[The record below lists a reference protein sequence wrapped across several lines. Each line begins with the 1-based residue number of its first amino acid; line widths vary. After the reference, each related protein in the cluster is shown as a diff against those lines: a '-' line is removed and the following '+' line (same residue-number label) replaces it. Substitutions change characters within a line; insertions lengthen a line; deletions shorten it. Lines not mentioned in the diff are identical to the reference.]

1 MKGGESMKKSN
12 GFTLIELMIVVAIIG
27 ILAAVAIP
35 RFADML
41 EKARE
46 GATKGNI
53 GAIKSAITIYY
64 GDNEGKWPSN
74 LDVSSTGAFRK
85 YLEKMPAVKVTHGF
99 DKTTGTLSGTANS
112 VVYVNVKPADSSTAT
127 DGWAYATAGIDEG
140 SVWVNNGATDTRGIR
155 YTTYGHE

>member
-1 MKGGESMKKSN
+1 MKKLN

-46 GATKGNI
+46 GATKGNL

-64 GDNEGKWPSN
+64 GDMEGQWPDDITAN
-74 LDVSSTGAFRK
+74 AFTK
-85 YLEKMPAVKVTHGF
+85 YLEKVPPIKVTHKF
-99 DKTTGTLSGTANS
+99 DSNAGTFSG
-112 VVYVNVKPADSSTAT
+112 SSTVVTKVGAAPASHS
-127 DGWAYATAGIDEG
+127 DSWAYGTVGAGVLGEI
-140 SVWVNNGATDTRGIR
+140 WVNSTLTDTKGIQ
-155 YTTYGHE
+155 YFKYGHD

>member
-1 MKGGESMKKSN
+1 MKKSK

-64 GDNEGKWPSN
+64 GDNEGQWP
-74 LDVSSTGAFRK
+74 VSIVPTTGFSR
-85 YLEKMPAVKVTHGF
+85 YLEKVPQIKVTHNFAGDGNVF
-99 DKTTGTLSGTANS
+99 SG
-112 VVYVNVKPADSSTAT
+112 SSTEVTLVTVAPAGHS
-127 DGWAYATAGIDEG
+127 DHWAYAGVSATTGAQGE
-140 SVWVNNGATDTRGIR
+140 VWVNSTCTDTKGVA
-155 YTTYGHE
+155 YSKYGHD

>member
-1 MKGGESMKKSN
+1 MKKSR

-35 RFADML
+35 RFSDML

-64 GDNEGKWPSN
+64 GDNEGQWPTSI
-74 LDVSSTGAFRK
+74 DPTTGFSK
-85 YLEKMPAVKVTHGF
+85 YLEKIPPIKVKHSWEAASSF
-99 DKTTGTLSGTANS
+99 SGTSTS
-112 VVYVNVKPADSSTAT
+112 VTLVGAEPAGHSDS
-127 DGWAYATAGIDEG
+127 WAYGTAGAGVAGE
-140 SVWVNNGATDTRGIR
+140 VWVNSVATDTKGVQ
-155 YTTYGHE
+155 YVKYGHE

>member
-1 MKGGESMKKSN
+1 MRQEK

-35 RFADML
+35 KFSDML

-64 GDNEGKWPSN
+64 GDQSGTWPTSIDPTVAN
-74 LDVSSTGAFRK
+74 NPFSK
-85 YLEKMPAVKVTHGF
+85 YLSIVPAVKVTHAFSGS
-99 DKTTGTLSGTANS
+99 TSTLSGTSS
-112 VVYVNVKPADSSTAT
+112 VITSTTAAPTLSITT
-127 DGWAYATAGIDEG
+127 DGWIYNTTTGD
-140 SVWVNNGATDTRGIR
+140 VWVNNNQTDTRGTS
-155 YTTYGHE
+155 YSSYGYN